1 MEGAEINKSLLAL
14 KECIRALD
22 GNSTHV
28 PYRASKLTLVL
39 KDSFTRQKSKTVMIA
54 AVSPAASSADHT
66 INTLR
71 YADRIKERVV
81 SKPTGIGAGSGGAAS
96 GGAGGVGKSPS
107 APVVSPRSPSP
118 SALPTPTS
126 AAVNRNISPSPRAT
140 PTPGA
145 ANGIAGVVST
155 NKGAASNSE
164 AKLPPTSAR
173 RETPAKD
180 MPAEP
185 KRNQPTSQAA
195 EDKNKRS
202 NTNNNNNNLDSK
214 SQQSQQ
220 PARSRNNNNNNNN
233 NEYDDDDDD
242 IDGLAMPPRG
252 NDDLEYSMEGQ
263 CSILCSILNILV
275 WYICIVYMLYVSSV
289 LVSVY

>member
-81 SKPTGIGAGSGGAAS
+81 SKPTGNGAGSGAAAGGAA
-96 GGAGGVGKSPS
+96 AGGVVGKSPS

-126 AAVNRNISPSPRAT
+126 AAINRNISPNPRAT

-145 ANGIAGVVST
+145 ANGIAGVATT
-155 NKGAASNSE
+155 NKGTAPGSE

-180 MPAEP
+180 TPAEP
-185 KRNQPTSQAA
+185 KRNQPSSQAA

-202 NTNNNNNNLDSK
+202 NTNNNNLDSK
-214 SQQSQQ
+214 SQQSQP

-233 NEYDDDDDD
+233 NISNNNNEYYDDDDD

-252 NDDLEYSMEGQ
+252 EDDLEYSMEG
-263 CSILCSILNILV
+263 
-275 WYICIVYMLYVSSV
+275 
-289 LVSVY
+289 

>member
-81 SKPTGIGAGSGGAAS
+81 SKPNGIGSGGAVA
-96 GGAGGVGKSPS
+96 AGGVVGKSPS

-145 ANGIAGVVST
+145 ANGIAGVIST
-155 NKGAASNSE
+155 NKGVASNSE

-180 MPAEP
+180 TPAEP
-185 KRNQPTSQAA
+185 KRNQPSSQAA

-202 NTNNNNNNLDSK
+202 NTNNNNLDSK
-214 SQQSQQ
+214 SQP
-220 PARSRNNNNNNNN
+220 PARSRNNNNINNNN
-233 NEYDDDDDD
+233 NNNNNNNGYDDDDDG
-242 IDGLAMPPRG
+242 IDGLVMPTRG
-252 NDDLEYSMEGQ
+252 DDDLEYSMEGQ
-263 CSILCSILNILV
+263 
-275 WYICIVYMLYVSSV
+275 
-289 LVSVY
+289 